1 MKSRMVWAGWNNEFF
16 RQGFPQPAF
25 RRFFI
30 QRKRT
35 LRGQATLEMLV
46 VLLFLIPLI
55 FGAIEI
61 SRGVAIRAALDSGI
75 GVAVRALSL
84 DTSQVQWDWA
94 QDRAEEAVVDNVFGT
109 SGVGAVTFQLL
120 DEDGV
125 TPITITDL
133 ENKGYSDGFCLA
145 GQVSFSPS
153 IPLLPLAPIDIGV
166 RHCGIV
172 DRMLLP

>member
-1 MKSRMVWAGWNNEFF
+1 MISVIAGMHAMREFL
-16 RQGFPQPAF
+16 RRGLSQPAF
-25 RRFFI
+25 SRFFI

-84 DTSQVQWDWA
+84 DTSSTQWTWVKVKA
-94 QDRAEEAVVDNVFGT
+94 QEAVNQNVFGT
-109 SGVGAVTFQLL
+109 SGVEAVDFHLYDQGGSEIGQADL
-120 DEDGV
+120 D
-125 TPITITDL
+125 T
-133 ENKGYSDGFCLA
+133 YSYGDEFCLT
-145 GQVSFSPS
+145 GEVYFTPS
-153 IPLLPLAPIDIGV
+153 VPLLTLGQIRIKV
-166 RHCGIV
+166 EHCGMIE
-172 DRMLLP
+172 RP